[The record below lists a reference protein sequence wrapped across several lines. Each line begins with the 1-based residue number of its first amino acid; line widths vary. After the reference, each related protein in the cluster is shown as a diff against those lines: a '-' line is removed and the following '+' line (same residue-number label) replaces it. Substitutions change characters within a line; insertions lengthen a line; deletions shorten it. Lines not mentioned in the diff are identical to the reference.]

1 MRNSNLIFLGTDPV
15 QTTSQIKLP
24 KLLAPAGSKE
34 AFKAALLSGADEIF
48 LGLKQFNARKRA
60 NNFSLSDLS
69 EMVPQASEFSTKIL
83 VTLNVLI
90 QEKEFRDLYPLLDAL
105 ESMKVGGVIV
115 QDLGV
120 ARFIQKHFPS
130 LRMHASTQMA
140 IHNLYGVDVA
150 LELGFKRVVLAREM
164 TLREIKKI
172 RDHYPSDVI
181 ELETFCHGSL
191 CYSYSGLC
199 FFSGAE
205 GGRSGNRGEC
215 AYTCRKPYKIL
226 SEPGHG
232 FLFSMKDL
240 DTIELVEKFAEIGV
254 DSLKI
259 EGRKKDAQ
267 YVASTVHQYRKA
279 LDRLDPH
286 KKKTVD
292 RFQGASKL
300 FRLLE
305 EEKEFSYS
313 RSPTTFFYKSR
324 YEENV
329 IDLNNPTHQG
339 VEIGQIERIEGRRI
353 QFYLKR
359 PLESHD
365 GLKIIPR
372 EQLYHAKPQHGM
384 EIHSNLQQLKTR
396 YDNREIGFSVDLI
409 FSRGQK
415 IFSHPGSDFIDLILP
430 QGVPLPQVGDTIY
443 KVRSNALKRTIDQ
456 ILKVPLPK
464 VRATTKFDATLE
476 IDSDPQLLKMSITD
490 RKEIILFYEKNFD
503 IAKSPSKEG
512 LKEGIEDLFSLLGE
526 IGVEINLEFKGSFDY
541 QFVPKSSLKDF
552 KRQLVEDLR
561 GYLAQKKEKEYIPP
575 PANSKNEKSVERFIS
590 VKIDR
595 PELDQFLDIDPSI
608 RPNELIFEPKKAFL
622 ESSGHEYLRELKKKA
637 DQQKVLLRIS
647 LPLILRSWDEPFIRS
662 MVNFCLSIGIT
673 HFESANIGGLSF
685 LKKEAEGRVLD
696 ISADFA
702 IYALNHE
709 AIGQIKDL
717 GFSKVTLSVEDDRPN
732 IQELAQSDALN
743 SLKIILF
750 KDLPLFIA
758 ESCSLTALHNGCPTS
773 KVCGYRTLEIEGEDK
788 EIYEVHHELCK
799 SIVLNKKPM
808 SLFPYLEE
816 LEKLGLAHFQVD
828 FLTKKYSFDQA
839 LEIYQ
844 MGLRGKD
851 VQETTSSNFTK
862 KLL

>member
-1 MRNSNLIFLGTDPV
+1 LRNSILIFLGMDPV
-15 QTTSQIKLP
+15 LTTSPIKIP

-34 AFKAALLSGADEIF
+34 AFKAALMTGADEIF

-69 EMVPQASEFSTKIL
+69 EMIPQAAEFSTKIL

-90 QEKEFRDLYPLLDAL
+90 QEKEFKELVPLLDAL

-120 ARFIQKHFPS
+120 ARLIQRDFPS

-140 IHNLYGVDVA
+140 IHNLYGVDIA

-172 RDHYPSDVI
+172 RDQYPSDVI

-240 DTIELVEKFAEIGV
+240 DTVELLEKFVEIGV

-267 YVASTVHQYRKA
+267 YVATTVRQYRKA
-279 LDRLDPH
+279 LDALDPG

-292 RFQGASKL
+292 RFHGASKL
-300 FRLLE
+300 FRLLDD
-305 EEKEFSYS
+305 EKEFSYS

-339 VEIGQIERIEGRRI
+339 VEIGQIERIDGRRI

-365 GLKIIPR
+365 GLKIVPK
-372 EQLYHAKPQHGM
+372 EQLYHAKPQHGV
-384 EIHSNLQQLKTR
+384 ELHSNLHRLKTR
-396 YDNREIGFSVDLI
+396 YENREIGFAVEMI

-415 IFSHPGSDFIDLILP
+415 VFSHPGLDFIELIVP
-430 QGVPLPQVGDTIY
+430 QGMLLPQVGDTIY
-443 KVRSNALKRTIDQ
+443 KVRSNALKRSIDQ

-464 VRATTKFDATLE
+464 VRATTPLDAILE
-476 IDSDPQLLKMSITD
+476 ISSDPQYLKISIID
-490 RKEIILFYEKNFD
+490 RKETILFYEKSFE
-503 IAKSPSKEG
+503 IVKSPSKEG
-512 LKEGIEDLFSLLGE
+512 FKEGLRDLFSLLGE
-526 IGVEINLEFKGSFDY
+526 IGVELNLDFRGPFEH
-541 QFVPKSSLKDF
+541 QFVPKSQLKEF
-552 KRQLVEDLR
+552 KRQIVEDL
-561 GYLAQKKEKEYIPP
+561 GAYISQKKEREYISLPVMIKD
-575 PANSKNEKSVERFIS
+575 ARSQKKFFS

-595 PELDQFLDIDPSI
+595 PELDKFLDLDPLI

-622 ESSGHEYLRELKKKA
+622 ENSGHEYLGELKKKA
-637 DQQKVLLRIS
+637 DLQNVELRIA

-673 HFESANIGGLSF
+673 RFEAANIGGLSF

-732 IQELAQSDALN
+732 IQELAQSKALN
-743 SLKIILF
+743 SLKVILF
-750 KDLPLFIA
+750 KDIPLFIA

-808 SLFPYLEE
+808 SLFPYITDLEN
-816 LEKLGLAHFQVD
+816 LGLSHFQVD
-828 FLTKKYSFDQA
+828 FLTKKYSFDEA

-844 MGLRGKD
+844 SGIKGRDVKD
-851 VQETTSSNFTK
+851 TTSSNFLK